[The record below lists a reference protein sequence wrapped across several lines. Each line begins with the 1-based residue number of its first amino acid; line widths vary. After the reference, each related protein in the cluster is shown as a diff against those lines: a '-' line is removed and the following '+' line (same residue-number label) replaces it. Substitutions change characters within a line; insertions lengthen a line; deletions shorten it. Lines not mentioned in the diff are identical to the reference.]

1 MAGSTRFTIRDVT
14 NSTEV
19 YSFTAVQDTNLP
31 KNPRDTVT
39 KTSLRS
45 KGAVV
50 IDGGT
55 KPFNATLYF
64 ILFAESGDYHDVM
77 DLIDA
82 LEAAIPINTPLYL
95 RMDKGNGNYADYKIK
110 RLVDFDYPDVST
122 DLRNYR
128 QKVNATFFVRAW

>member
-1 MAGSTRFTIRDVT
+1 MASRFTIRNVSNNT
-14 NSTEV
+14 TV
-19 YSFTAVQDTNLP
+19 YTFPVVQDTNLP

-55 KPFNATLYF
+55 KPFNATLFF
-64 ILFAESGDYHDVM
+64 ILFAESGEYHDVM
-77 DLIDA
+77 DLIDT

-128 QKVNATFFVRAW
+128 QKVNATFLANAW